1 MQEFYIP
8 GSDMPTARNEVHT
21 MNRVAPGD
29 RRTFPTFSI
38 EPVELPSES
47 AAQGRPIY
55 RDVEMVSIRIAGDSK
70 TEVVRKVSDHMRRN
84 EYRAEYEY
92 WKRTQQQAVTGTPLE
107 QWPGASVSFIKTCKN
122 VNVFSVEALAELG
135 DSHLSNL
142 GMDARTMQ
150 ARAKAWLASAK
161 DNAEAERLAAQ
172 NNALQDQIAML
183 QEQIKEMGAR
193 FSEIQNESPRKGR

>member
-1 MQEFYIP
+1 MHEFSVP
-8 GSDMPTARNEVHT
+8 GSDMLSPRNDVHT
-21 MNRVAPGD
+21 MNRAAPGD
-29 RRTFPTFSI
+29 RRTFPTFFT
-38 EPVELPSES
+38 EAVELPDES

-55 RDVEMVSIRIAGDSK
+55 REIEYVKILIAGDSK
-70 TEVVRKVSDHMRRN
+70 TEVVRKVNDQMRR

-107 QWPGASVSFIKTCKN
+107 QWPGASVSFIKTCKH

-142 GMDARTMQ
+142 GMDARNMQ

-161 DNAEAERLAAQ
+161 DNAEAERLASQ
-172 NNALQDQIAML
+172 NNALQGQIALL
-183 QEQIKEMGAR
+183 QEQIKDMGAR